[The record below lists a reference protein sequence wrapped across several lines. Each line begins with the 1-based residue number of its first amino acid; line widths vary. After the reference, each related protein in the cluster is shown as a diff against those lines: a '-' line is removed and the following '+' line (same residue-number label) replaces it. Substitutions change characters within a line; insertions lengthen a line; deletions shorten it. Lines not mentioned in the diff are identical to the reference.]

1 VSVVIDY
8 GLLTVIV
15 ALIYPIYKLRVIY
28 LTMGIST
35 NHSLKM
41 VVVALFVAL
50 TFAVAG
56 LVGVALLTESVV
68 AQNETGGNETGGNT
82 TGTANT
88 SAFSGGA
95 GMAPA
100 TKP

>member
-8 GLLTVIV
+8 GILIIIV
-15 ALIYPIYKLRVIY
+15 ALIYLIYKLRVIY
-28 LTMGIST
+28 PTMGIST

-41 VVVALFVAL
+41 VVVAFFAAL

-56 LVGVALLTESVV
+56 LVGVTLLTESVV
-68 AQNETGGNETGGNT
+68 AQNETGGNMSGT
-82 TGTANT
+82 TNS

-95 GMAPA
+95 GMAPE
-100 TKP
+100 TKR